1 MSNEILSQKRLHSN
15 RKSRAVHTLPVDCGG
30 RRYLTGF
37 TLIELLVVIAIIA
50 LLLGILMPALQRVRQ
65 QARSSACKS
74 NMHSWS
80 QIWAMYCQDNDGYF
94 CEEDR
99 NLNWTRGDWIVPL
112 RPYYRTKMGI
122 LLCPSAKKRLPGME
136 AWGSFD
142 RTYIMGTGGME
153 NRREEAS
160 YGANCWIFKPRPNQM
175 NGNIQARPT
184 RWNWKTCD
192 VRGGNEIPIFGDAMW
207 RGGGPFY
214 QNGNAQSIRIAPPEF
229 NGQWQPSRYNGEM
242 RHFCIDRHKNGR
254 VNHMFLDW
262 SAREVDLK
270 ELYIL
275 KWHRTFNKTGY
286 WTMAGGAQSSTWPE
300 WMRKFKDY

>member
-1 MSNEILSQKRLHSN
+1 MSNEILSQKRLPAN
-15 RKSRAVHTLPVDCGG
+15 RKGCAVHTLPVDCGG

-50 LLLGILMPALQRVRQ
+50 LLLGILMPALQRVRK

-80 QIWAMYCQDNDGYF
+80 QIWMMYCQDNDGFF
-94 CEEDR
+94 CMESDYVGWPR
-99 NLNWTRGDWIVPL
+99 GNWIEAL
-112 RPYYRTKMGI
+112 RPLYRTKSGI
-122 LLCPSAKKRLPGME
+122 LICPTAKKRLDSMADYGGP
-136 AWGSFD
+136 F
-142 RTYIMGTGGME
+142 RTYIMGGGGMA

-160 YGANCWIFKPRPNQM
+160 YGANCWIFNSRPPQTR
-175 NGNIQARPT
+175 IQGRPVE
-184 RWNWKTCD
+184 WNWQTID
-192 VRGGNEIPIFGDAMW
+192 VRGGNNIPIFGDSMW

-242 RHFCIDRHKNGR
+242 RHFCIDRHNGS
-254 VNHMFLDW
+254 VNHAFLDW
-262 SAREVDLK
+262 SVRSVGLK
-270 ELYIL
+270 ELYKL
-275 KWHRTFNKTGY
+275 KWHRTFNTNGY
-286 WTMAGGAQSSTWPE
+286 WTMAGGAQASTWPE